1 MTWKDNVLE
10 KKMRKNMSRYDY
22 PPEEDFSDDFREE
35 PNGYN
40 LRKSWSPIVL
50 AVAGLAAFAIV
61 AGFFFLKQKQTA
73 PKEPPAAFMPVPQ
86 PPRTEAVA
94 ERLSRIEKNLKSLQ
108 DITAGL
114 DQLAAF
120 QKQLDALSAQI
131 SGLDKAM
138 SRRTDQISQKLNALK
153 TRRPPAPKQARAPEK
168 KAAPKAPAVKPKAKK
183 APVKKKSHP
192 KARYHTVRA
201 GETLFAISRK
211 YGVPVPTLR
220 KYNNLTQTT
229 RIYSG
234 TKLLIAP
241 GR

>member
-10 KKMRKNMSRYDY
+10 KKMRKNMPPYDY
-22 PPEEDFSDDFREE
+22 PPEEDFSDDFKDE

-61 AGFFFLKQKQTA
+61 AGFFFLKEKQTA

-86 PPRTEAVA
+86 PLQAEAVA
-94 ERLSRIEKNLKSLQ
+94 ARLLQIEKNLTSLQ
-108 DITAGL
+108 DIKTSL
-114 DQLAAF
+114 NQLAGF
-120 QKQLDALSAQI
+120 QKQLNALSTKI

-138 SRRTDQISQKLNALK
+138 SRRTDQINQKLNALK
-153 TRRPPAPKQARAPEK
+153 TRRPQPPKQTQAPKKTTVK
-168 KAAPKAPAVKPKAKK
+168 KAAAPAKPKAKK
-183 APVKKKSHP
+183 APAKKPSV

-201 GETLFAISRK
+201 GETLFSISQK
-211 YGVPVPTLR
+211 YGVAVATLR